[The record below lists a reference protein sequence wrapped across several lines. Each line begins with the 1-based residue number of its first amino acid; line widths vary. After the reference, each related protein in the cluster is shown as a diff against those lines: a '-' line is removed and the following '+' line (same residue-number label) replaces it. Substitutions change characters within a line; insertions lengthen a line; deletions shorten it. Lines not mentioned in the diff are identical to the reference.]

1 VNRAFPVGFSKRLRL
16 FHSDGVGQGYS
27 AGRLDALDWSTS
39 DSEGIKISH
48 TPVSNDVKD
57 TQSAWKLP
65 QAPALPSAVVIGG
78 DEKEIA
84 RFSPK
89 SPPSKT
95 RSQNKEPKSPTL
107 EDNDDNIDDD
117 EEEEEDG
124 SVKDSVRSR
133 RDQYQEHHTEKR
145 DKDTECR
152 IHVWDLG
159 ADVAPT
165 LGLPRCNITDIWTFD
180 QPGNGIEGMY
190 STRHQDAPHSV
201 GFWVADAVRRSRHYE
216 TNIKYADIIL
226 LDTHCY
232 ESWYFALQ
240 QKYNA
245 NQDSDSLNPINEL
258 SLQISKLFVE
268 GVMVSPQFLQSKGKK
283 FALVRPTLG
292 APPGAML
299 DTCAKFRSSFLIA
312 SERGIF
318 CDNDRD
324 RAFHGQSVI
333 APLVASLNPDDDS
346 AVHVTPLEE
355 RQTLLYLPIPC
366 SSSSL
371 NKLQQR
377 SLTEKSASAVLLDS
391 VEQSISNP
399 GDVPGGLDDVVVV
412 PRQEICSIST
422 SRRAKIIEGM
432 RSARFCGILPSE
444 DRQADVFLPLAIQ
457 AGCVPV
463 FLGPPFHSMPLALDI
478 DYSSIAIFVH
488 IVDHTKSIW
497 KIDELSMQD
506 GDLEPDQKIRQSPVE
521 VPSVI
526 DAIRH
531 LRNIPATH
539 AQSMFNALNMERE
552 RFVYD
557 STSEDSAGNTIIK
570 RMCEHSKQMKQNSGK
585 KLQVVTP
592 QPSKQE

>member
-1 VNRAFPVGFSKRLRL
+1 MFPVGFSKRLRL
-16 FHSDGVGQGYS
+16 FHGDEVGQGYS

-39 DSEGIKISH
+39 DSAGVKISH
-48 TPVSNDVKD
+48 RHDSNDTKD
-57 TQSAWKLP
+57 SKSAWRLP
-65 QAPALPSAVVIGG
+65 QAPTRPSPVVIGG
-78 DEKEIA
+78 DEKEKEIA
-84 RFSPK
+84 RSSPK
-89 SPPSKT
+89 SPPSTSRTPKKKPIKPT
-95 RSQNKEPKSPTL
+95 SEARDDANNKFSVS
-107 EDNDDNIDDD
+107 
-117 EEEEEDG
+117 
-124 SVKDSVRSR
+124 SVKD
-133 RDQYQEHHTEKR
+133 QYKYQQQHAEE
-145 DKDTECR
+145 DIECR

-159 ADVAPT
+159 ADLAPA
-165 LGLPRCNITDIWTFD
+165 LGLPTCNVTDIWTFD
-180 QPGNGIEGMY
+180 RPGKGIEGIY
-190 STRHQDAPHSV
+190 SFKHQDAPHSV
-201 GFWVADAVRRSRHYE
+201 GFWVAAAVRRSRHYE
-216 TNIKYADIIL
+216 TNIKLADLIL

-240 QKYNA
+240 QKSSV
-245 NQDSDSLNPINEL
+245 NQESDGLNPINEL
-258 SLQISKLFVE
+258 SLQISRLFVE

-283 FALVRPTLG
+283 FALVRPSLG

-333 APLVASLNPDDDS
+333 APLVANVNPDDDTEDES
-346 AVHVTPLEE
+346 TGVTPLEE
-355 RQTLLYLPIPC
+355 RQTFLYLPIPC

-371 NKLQQR
+371 KKLQQR
-377 SLTEKSASAVLLDS
+377 SLTARTASAVLLDS
-391 VEQSISNP
+391 VEQSLSNP
-399 GDVPGGLDDVVVV
+399 GDVSGGLDDVVVV
-412 PRQEICSIST
+412 PRQEVCPMST
-422 SRRAKIIEGM
+422 SNQTTIIEGM

-457 AGCVPV
+457 SGCVPV

-478 DYSSIAIFVH
+478 DYSSIAIFIH

-497 KIDELSMQD
+497 NIDEMSMQD

-539 AQSMFNALNMERE
+539 TRSMFNALNKERE
-552 RFVYD
+552 KFIYD
-557 STSEDSAGNTIIK
+557 SISEDSAGNTIIK
-570 RMCEHSKQMKQNSGK
+570 RMCEYSKQMKQNGGK
-585 KLQVVTP
+585 LP
-592 QPSKQE
+592 QPSKQG